1 MESQVKTIEL
11 ETLNIEIIEASSWTR
26 GEYRNRPVKKPRVVL
41 NYKGDTYFIED
52 HKVIFDMLNYIDDE
66 LKYKDYRNMTS
77 VPENILRE
85 LLLDGF
91 GAFNTTI
98 IVNVVDGVIVEVPKM
113 DKAWLEVNEEALEA
127 LSRYCE
133 GKLGCGLKT
142 AVLTDRNGMIFRVIH
157 SDEQRILEVIQKND
171 EIKLRGRYKI
181 GAGYMQVIDPVIFK
195 GNLGTIEVI
204 KLYECIDSIIEALQ
218 ILPLLLFKANEVG
231 AVKNTYKM
239 KGKEQDALERAWF
252 RNSFVN

>member
-1 MESQVKTIEL
+1 LESQVKTVEL
-11 ETLNIEIIEASSWTR
+11 ETIDIEIIEASSWTR
-26 GEYRNRPVKKPRVVL
+26 GEYRNRPIKTPRVVL
-41 NYKGDTYFIED
+41 NYKGDTYYIKD

-66 LKYKDYRNMTS
+66 LKYSDYKKITS
-77 VPENILRE
+77 VPENILSE

-98 IVNVVDGVIVEVPKM
+98 IVNTINNVIVEVPKM
-113 DKAWLEVNEEALEA
+113 DKAWLEANEESLEA
-127 LSRYCE
+127 LSGYCE

-142 AVLTDRNGMIFRVIH
+142 AALTDRNGMIFRVIH
-157 SDEQRILEVIQKND
+157 PDEQRILEVIQKKD

-204 KLYECIDSIIEALQ
+204 KLYECIDSIIEALR
-218 ILPLLLFKANEVG
+218 ILPMFKANEVG
-231 AVKNTYKM
+231 VVKNTYKM

-252 RNSFVN
+252 RNSLVN